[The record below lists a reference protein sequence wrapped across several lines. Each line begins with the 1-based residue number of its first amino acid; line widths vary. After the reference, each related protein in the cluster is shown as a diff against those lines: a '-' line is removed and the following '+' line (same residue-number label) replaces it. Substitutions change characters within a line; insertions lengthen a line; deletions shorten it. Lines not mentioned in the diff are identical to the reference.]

1 MMLGFLLGSP
11 IGGRLGDRFGRK
23 PTLCGALVIF
33 ELKRKLKCNILY
45 CFANLKLGDLGNFA
59 L

>member
-23 PTLCGALVIF
+23 PTLCGALVIY
-33 ELKRKLKCNILY
+33 ELKRKLKVNNNFSCFTTLIL
-45 CFANLKLGDLGNFA
+45 KDH
-59 L
+59 